1 MGTKEAKSRSPF
13 QALVGYEHV
22 GRRDNGVVLELMV
35 EERHFGSRGRIHGGA
50 VATLL
55 DAAAGNAFFDL
66 IEDVQRTVTV
76 ELSVRYL
83 GTIAE
88 GLIVAVS
95 HIDFA
100 GKTIGHASVTLHAGS
115 EAGPLIAT
123 ANGVFRLYRKSD
135 AV

>member
-1 MGTKEAKSRSPF
+1 METKDAKSRSPF

-22 GRRDNGVVLELMV
+22 GRHENGVVLELMV
-35 EERHFGSRGRIHGGA
+35 GEQHLGSRNRIHGGA

-66 IEDVQRTVTV
+66 IEDVERTVTI

-83 GTIAE
+83 DTISE
-88 GLIVAVS
+88 GLITAVS
-95 HIDFA
+95 RIDFA
-100 GKTIGHASVTLHAGS
+100 GKTIGHASVNLYK
-115 EAGPLIAT
+115 GPEGGKLMAI
-123 ANGVFRLYRKSD
+123 ANGVFRLYRKSH